1 MMANSALKNNDFFN
15 GRATATPPVPTPQQY
30 GQQPQFGQQAPY
42 GQQPAYGQAPQYG
55 QQQYGYQQAPSPEQL
70 YQQFQAPAATR
81 DQMDRMSYEDVIAKT
96 AGVFAV
102 LLASAALAWFVPL
115 LAIVGA
121 LGALVTGIVLAFK
134 REPSPALTF
143 TFGVF
148 EGFLVGG
155 FSSLLEAQYAGIV
168 FQAGL
173 ATAVVI
179 GVVLLLFLNS
189 KVRTSPKFTQFFM
202 IAGLAYFIFSLLN
215 FGLMMFGAG
224 QQFGTWG
231 LRSIEV
237 FGIPLGVIIGIFAV
251 LMGAYMLVTD
261 FEYVQRGVR
270 GGAPRAYGWIA
281 AYSLVSTV
289 VYIYIELLRIIA
301 ILRGND

>member
-1 MMANSALKNNDFFN
+1 MANSALKNNDFFT

-102 LLASAALAWFVPL
+102 LLASAALAWFVPM
-115 LAIVGA
+115 LAIVGS

-134 REPSPALTF
+134 RKPSPALTF

-179 GVVLLLFLNS
+179 GVVLLLFPTARS
-189 KVRTSPKFTQFFM
+189 
-202 IAGLAYFIFSLLN
+202 A
-215 FGLMMFGAG
+215 
-224 QQFGTWG
+224 
-231 LRSIEV
+231 LRRSS
-237 FGIPLGVIIGIFAV
+237 
-251 LMGAYMLVTD
+251 
-261 FEYVQRGVR
+261 R
-270 GGAPRAYGWIA
+270 
-281 AYSLVSTV
+281 SSS
-289 VYIYIELLRIIA
+289 
-301 ILRGND
+301 

>member
-1 MMANSALKNNDFFN
+1 MANSALKNNDFFN
-15 GRATATPPVPTPQQY
+15 GRAAANPPVPTPQQY
-30 GQQPQFGQQAPY
+30 GYQPQYGQAPY
-42 GQQPAYGQAPQYG
+42 GQPQYG
-55 QQQYGYQQAPSPEQL
+55 QQAPGQYGYQQAPNAQQL
-70 YQQFQAPAATR
+70 NQQFQAPAATR

-102 LLASAALAWFVPL
+102 LLVSAALAWFVPL
-115 LAIVGA
+115 LAFVGTI
-121 LGALVTGIVLAFK
+121 GALVTGIILAFK
-134 REPSPALTF
+134 RNPSPALTF
-143 TFGVF
+143 AFGVF

-155 FSSLLEAQYAGIV
+155 FSSILEAQYAGIV

-179 GVVLLLFLNS
+179 GVVLLLFLND

-237 FGIPLGVIIGIFAV
+237 FGIPLGIIIGIFAV
-251 LMGAYMLVTD
+251 LMGAYMLIMD

-301 ILRGND
+301 IFRGND